1 MIKKLKHWY
10 AISSRKRFRRYLEK
24 KGVKMGKN
32 VYFKNRKTVDIDLT
46 RPLLIEIGNNVY
58 FNRDFTLLT
67 HDAVSRVFRLK
78 YNDFFPHSYG
88 KVKIG
93 NNVSFARKVTVL
105 KGVTIGDNVFIGHGS
120 IVAKDI
126 PSNCIAVG
134 RPAKPVCSLDEY
146 LERTQKKYTDAIIEY
161 YNIIKE
167 RENRIPTVDDFW
179 DEFELFVDG
188 DKLEEFMNTLSKK
201 QQKKTKKQMG
211 KTYDLYKK
219 NHKAMFKS
227 FDDMIYKLGL
237 LT

>member
-24 KGVKMGKN
+24 EGIKMGKN
-32 VYFKNRKTVDIDLT
+32 VYFKNAKTIDIDLT
-46 RPLLIEIGNNVY
+46 RSSLIEIGNDVY

-67 HDAVSRVFRLK
+67 HDAVSRIFRKK

-88 KVKIG
+88 KVTIG
-93 NNVSFARKVTVL
+93 NNVAFARKVTVL

-120 IVAKDI
+120 IVCKDI

-134 RPAKPVCSLDEY
+134 RPAKPVCTLDEY
-146 LERTQKKYTDAIIEY
+146 FERSQKRYTEEIKEY

-167 RENRIPTVDDFW
+167 KENRIPTVDDFW

-188 DKLEEFMNTLSKK
+188 KDLDKYLYSLSKK
-201 QQKKTKKQMG
+201 KQRHTKRQMG
-211 KTYDLYKK
+211 ETYELYKK
-219 NHKAMFKS
+219 NHKAQFKS
-227 FDDMIYKLGL
+227 FEEMIFKLGL
-237 LT
+237 AQ